1 MSKFRV
7 AGTVGKTVGYIVYAI
22 NQTLKLAKNATNKSI
37 GYITNRNKYN
47 LEVTVQNQTIKT
59 ETGVNTSQVIALLET
74 MHNFGDV
81 QIHITN
87 GGTRYDKETEMCK
100 DPDRD
105 NKGSSTSEE
114 TVYTYDTFEVWWLE
128 GHVNKRIS
136 RMVSEK

>member
-87 GGTRYDKETEMCK
+87 GGTRYDKETEMGK

-114 TVYTYDTFEVWWLE
+114 TVYTYDTFEV
-128 GHVNKRIS
+128 
-136 RMVSEK
+136 

>member
-81 QIHITN
+81 EIHITN
-87 GGTRYDKETEMCK
+87 GGTRYDKETEMGK

-114 TVYTYDTFEVWWLE
+114 TVYTYDTFEV
-128 GHVNKRIS
+128 
-136 RMVSEK
+136 

>member
-7 AGTVGKTVGYIVYAI
+7 AGTVGKTVGYVVYAI

-87 GGTRYDKETEMCK
+87 GGTRYDKETEMGK

-114 TVYTYDTFEVWWLE
+114 TVYTYDTFEV
-128 GHVNKRIS
+128 
-136 RMVSEK
+136 

>member
-87 GGTRYDKETEMCK
+87 GGTRYDKETEMGK
-100 DPDRD
+100 DPDRN

-114 TVYTYDTFEVWWLE
+114 TVYTYDTFEV
-128 GHVNKRIS
+128 
-136 RMVSEK
+136 